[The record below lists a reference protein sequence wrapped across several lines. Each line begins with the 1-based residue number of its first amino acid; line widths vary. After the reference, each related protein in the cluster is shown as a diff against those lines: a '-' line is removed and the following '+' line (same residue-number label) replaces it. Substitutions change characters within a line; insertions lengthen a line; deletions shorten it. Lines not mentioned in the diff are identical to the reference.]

1 MKKLLLL
8 FLSFFTITFSS
19 KSQDRSIYN
28 EKFAEGNYL
37 ILEENYPQALKSFL
51 QAYAIDSTN
60 ANINYKIGYCYIKT
74 EAMKGK
80 AAKYLEKAIKNTT
93 KYYDE
98 DAKDEKIAPVNAFY
112 FYGLALHL
120 NYKFDEAIANYLK
133 FKSFLTPSKHAA
145 LIKDVDRMIEISKNA
160 KQLVSTPVPFNISN
174 LGDSI
179 NSAFPDYSSVLS
191 ADEKTIIFTSRRPGS
206 TGGDLTFEGDYF
218 EDIYVS
224 HKKNDGTWESPKSIS
239 PFINSDEHE
248 ASVGLIAD
256 GQTLLIYKNTN
267 GGDLFESHL
276 EGTDWTTPMPLE
288 GDINTSHWEPSACL
302 TPDGNTIY
310 FVSDRPGGFG
320 GRDIWTCVKLPNG
333 KWSKATNLGAPINT
347 EYDEDSPFIS
357 ADDILFFSSTGHN
370 TMGGFDVFW
379 SNKTEKGW
387 SEPQNIG
394 YPINTTDNDIYYTTS
409 PDGKRGYFTSSLRA
423 GGLGDKDIYMATAP
437 EKKEESV
444 VLIKGLVIPAEGDPL
459 PSDIEIYALN
469 NESGMNYVSKV
480 LMRDGSFIF
489 ILPPNVKYTVSY
501 QQNGQEFMTEEWG
514 PYEAVYKEI
523 KKEFHLMPGK
533 KGEPISVDKGTVTNT
548 NPINNK
554 TDNAAKKDN
563 TTKTVATENR
573 TKTDA
578 ISANNKTDN
587 VAKKDNTT
595 KTVAAENGTKTD
607 ANSANNKTNNS
618 TKKDNTTNNTTT
630 VPTANTI
637 SADGVVFDI
646 NCKPYANKNI
656 NVINSKGDIVKT
668 VTTNGKGGFMITKLV
683 AEDEYTLKAQDP
695 EIRFCNKSKITY
707 RDKNNNV
714 LSSKNFGE
722 EMMVASKEKTDNNNP
737 IKKADNKD
745 NLGNNTTAVAADNTI
760 SADGIVYD
768 INCKPYANKNINL
781 VDSKGNIVKTVTT
794 NGKGGFMITQLVA
807 EDDYT
812 LKAEDPEIRFC
823 NKSKITYRDKKN
835 KVINS
840 KNFGE
845 EKMVALKEKPIN
857 NNSTTK
863 TNTEK
868 TEPKSEIKHEQLA
881 KVHHRKFEMYFK
893 YNVFETDVADEPFK
907 KLIDNILELYKENG
921 KINFNITSC
930 ASQVPTRK
938 FASNKELSIARAD
951 KMKEQLLS
959 ALKEKGIDA
968 SNITFVKVKSI
979 VGGPTYNADYLTNK
993 AVYEKF
999 QFVKVSAF

>member
-1 MKKLLLL
+1 MKKFLLL
-8 FLSFFTITFSS
+8 FFIFFTFTFSS
-19 KSQDRSIYN
+19 KSQDRSVYN

-74 EAMKGK
+74 EATKGK
-80 AAKYLEKAIKNTT
+80 AAKYLEKAVKSTT
-93 KYYDE
+93 KFYDE
-98 DAKDEKIAPVNAFY
+98 DAKDEKIAPVNAY
-112 FYGLALHL
+112 YYYGLALHL
-120 NYKFDEAIANYLK
+120 NYKFDEAITNYIK
-133 FKSFLTPSKHAA
+133 FKSYLTPSKHSA

-160 KQLVSTPVPFNISN
+160 KQLVSTPVSFNISN

-179 NSAFPDYSSVLS
+179 NSAYPDYASVLS

-218 EDIYVS
+218 EDIYIS
-224 HKKNDGTWESPKSIS
+224 HKKNDGTWESAKPIS
-239 PFINSDEHE
+239 PFINTDEHE

-267 GGDLFESHL
+267 GGDIFESHL
-276 EGTDWTTPMPLE
+276 QGTDWTTPMPLE

-310 FVSDRPGGFG
+310 FVSDRPGGLG

-357 ADDILFFSSTGHN
+357 ADDVLFFSSTGHN
-370 TMGGFDVFW
+370 TMGGFDIFW
-379 SNKTEKGW
+379 SDKTDKGW
-387 SEPQNIG
+387 AEPQNIG

-523 KKEFHLMPGK
+523 KKEFHLMPAK
-533 KGEPISVDKGTVTNT
+533 KGSPISVEKTSASNT
-548 NPINNK
+548 NPPINK
-554 TDNAAKKDN
+554 TDN
-563 TTKTVATENR
+563 
-573 TKTDA
+573 
-578 ISANNKTDN
+578 I
-587 VAKKDNTT
+587 
-595 KTVAAENGTKTD
+595 
-607 ANSANNKTNNS
+607 
-618 TKKDNTTNNTTT
+618 TKKDNTTADKSVAVEKGTNANPPINKTDNTTKKDNAT
-630 VPTANTI
+630 ADKSIAVEKGTNTNPPINKTDNTTKKDNTINNATVVPTVNTI

-656 NVINSKGDIVKT
+656 DVINSKGDLVKT

-683 AEDEYTLKAQDP
+683 AT
-695 EIRFCNKSKITY
+695 
-707 RDKNNNV
+707 
-714 LSSKNFGE
+714 
-722 EMMVASKEKTDNNNP
+722 
-737 IKKADNKD
+737 
-745 NLGNNTTAVAADNTI
+745 
-760 SADGIVYD
+760 
-768 INCKPYANKNINL
+768 
-781 VDSKGNIVKTVTT
+781 
-794 NGKGGFMITQLVA
+794 
-807 EDDYT
+807 DDYT

-823 NKSKITYRDKKN
+823 NKSKITYRDKNN
-835 KVINS
+835 KVISS

-845 EKMVALKEKPIN
+845 EKMVASKEKPV
-857 NNSTTK
+857 K
-863 TNTEK
+863 TNTEAK
-868 TEPKSEIKHEQLA
+868 TNDDNTAPKSEVKHEQLA

-893 YNVFETDVADEPFK
+893 YNVFETDIADEPFK
-907 KLIDNILELYKENG
+907 KFIDNIIEVYKENG

-959 ALKEKGIDA
+959 ALKEKGVDA

-979 VGGPTYNADYLTNK
+979 VGGPTYNSDYLTNK

-999 QFVKVSAF
+999 QYVKVSAF